1 MSINDVLF
9 ITLAVVSVLRR
20 SWLAVAFSILYLLH
34 MAVESHLSSQMYYL
48 ALILIDAAVAMSIT
62 AFTPSRRDI
71 FIAGCCGLFLLVNCY
86 GLAIW
91 WLYMPPTS
99 YDYACTAVYII
110 MITTIISMGKPAHE
124 RLQRDDGRLGRSS
137 AWLAVR
143 EGLGLHY
150 KEGGNK

>member
-9 ITLAVVSVLRR
+9 IVLAVVSVLRR
-20 SWLAVAFSILYLLH
+20 SWMAVAFSFLYLLH
-34 MAVESHLSSQMYYL
+34 MAVESHLSSPMYYL
-48 ALILIDAAVAMSIT
+48 ALILIDAAVALSIS
-62 AFTPSRRDI
+62 AYTPSRRDI

-99 YDYACTAVYII
+99 YDYACTAVYIT

-124 RLQRDDGRLGRSS
+124 RKQRDDGGLGCSG

-143 EGLGLHY
+143 EGLGLYY
-150 KEGGNK
+150 KEGCHK

>member
-1 MSINDVLF
+1 MTFNDHMQIL
-9 ITLAVVSVLRR
+9 LAVVSIWRR
-20 SWLAVAFSILYLLH
+20 SWLALAFSILYLLH
-34 MAVESHLSSQMYYL
+34 MAVESHLSSPMYYL
-48 ALILIDAAVAMSIT
+48 ALILIDAAVALSIS
-62 AFTPSRRDI
+62 AYTPSRRDI

-124 RLQRDDGRLGRSS
+124 RRQRDDVGLGRSG

-150 KEGGNK
+150 KEGCHK

>member
-1 MSINDVLF
+1 MLLNEYLQIL
-9 ITLAVVSVLRR
+9 LAVVSIWRR
-20 SWLAVAFSILYLLH
+20 SWLALAFSILYLLH
-34 MAVESHLSSQMYYL
+34 MAVESHISSHMYYL
-48 ALILIDAAVAMSIT
+48 ALILIDAAVALSIS
-62 AFTPSRRDI
+62 AFTPSCRDI
-71 FIAGCCGLFLLVNCY
+71 LIAGCCGIFMLVNCY

-124 RLQRDDGRLGRSS
+124 RRQRDDGRMGGSG
-137 AWLAVR
+137 AWIAVR

-150 KEGGNK
+150 KEGGSK

>member
-1 MSINDVLF
+1 MSINDYMQIL
-9 ITLAVVSVLRR
+9 LAVVSIWRR
-20 SWLAVAFSILYLLH
+20 YWLALAFSILYLLH
-34 MAVESHLSSQMYYL
+34 MAVESHLSSPMYYL
-48 ALILIDAAVAMSIT
+48 ALILMDAAIAMAIT
-62 AFTPSRRDI
+62 AYTPSRRDI
-71 FIAGCCGLFLLVNCY
+71 AVAACAGLFILVNCY

-124 RLQRDDGRLGRSS
+124 RRQRDDGRLGRSS

-150 KEGGNK
+150 KEGGSK